1 MRRLIWMS
9 CFAYLLAGF
18 GHIII
23 GTVLE
28 PMIEHYNLDYSDGGQ
43 LIMNQ
48 FLGFLVGVLFAPMII
63 KKIGR
68 KATLFIALFLFA
80 VVQLGLFL
88 LLPWT
93 VLLLLVPLGG
103 AGFGMIETVLAGM
116 IIAELKE
123 KKASIMVLTEL
134 FFGIG
139 ALTVPIMAAVFIAT
153 GYWNS
158 IFMAVSIIVMIG
170 FVLWLFL
177 RFGEYESIL
186 NKKPVNIKNNED
198 VIPKVRY
205 AKPSIPLLWI
215 GSLFFFLYVGV
226 EMTFPNYLPSIL
238 SMTSTLSASTL
249 ALSITVFWGAMTL
262 GRLIMIFIVDRIGIW
277 KLFLITVT
285 GQMITLGLFAMS
297 PNTIISFITIFLAGF
312 IMGGIFAL
320 GLLVINTGIPGLEDR
335 TTSLL
340 IAMGGLGGALLPR
353 LAGSLLDNY
362 PVEVTL
368 WVLFGFAVIMT
379 FLMSIIYRLSKKLYQ
394 QTVHKKPA

>member
-1 MRRLIWMS
+1 MRRLIWMA
-9 CFAYLLAGF
+9 CFAYLLPGF

-23 GTVLE
+23 GTVME

-48 FLGFLVGVLFAPMII
+48 FLGFLVGVLIAPLVL

-68 KATLFIALFLFA
+68 RAALLIALLLFS

-88 LLPWT
+88 LIPWT
-93 VLLLLVPLGG
+93 ALLFLVPLGG

-139 ALTVPIMAAVFIAT
+139 ALTVPIIASVLIAA

-158 IFMAVSIIVMIG
+158 IFMVVSILVMIG
-170 FVLWLFL
+170 FVLWLVL

-186 NKKPVNIKNNED
+186 NKLPAKLKKED
-198 VIPKVRY
+198 PPKIRY
-205 AKPSIPLLWI
+205 PKASIPLVGI

-262 GRLIMIFIVDRIGIW
+262 GRLIMIFVVDRVGIW

-285 GQMITLGLFAMS
+285 GQMITLGLFALS
-297 PNTIISFITIFLAGF
+297 PNHIVSFITIFLAGF
-312 IMGGIFAL
+312 IMGGIFSL
-320 GLLVINTGIPGLEDR
+320 GLLVINNGIPGLEDR

-353 LAGSLLDNY
+353 LAGSLLDHY
-362 PVEVTL
+362 PVQVTL
-368 WVLFGFAVIMT
+368 WVLFGFAVLMA
-379 FLMSIIYRLSKKLYQ
+379 FLMGIIYRLSKKFYQ
-394 QTVHKKPA
+394 QVAHNKPA

>member
-1 MRRLIWMS
+1 MRRLIWMA
-9 CFAYLLAGF
+9 CFAYLLPGF

-23 GTVLE
+23 GTVME
-28 PMIEHYNLDYSDGGQ
+28 PMIAHYNLDYSDGGQ

-48 FLGFLVGVLFAPMII
+48 FLGFLVGVLIAPLVL

-68 KATLFIALFLFA
+68 RAALLIALFLFSA
-80 VVQLGLFL
+80 VQLGLFL
-88 LLPWT
+88 LIPWT
-93 VLLLLVPLGG
+93 ALLFLVPLGG

-139 ALTVPIMAAVFIAT
+139 ALTVPIIAAVFIAA

-158 IFMAVSIIVMIG
+158 IFMVVSILVMIG
-170 FVLWLFL
+170 FVLWLVL
-177 RFGEYESIL
+177 RFGEYESIF
-186 NKKPVNIKNNED
+186 NKQPVKPKKED
-198 VIPKVRY
+198 LPKIRY
-205 AKPSIPLLWI
+205 PKASIPLVGI

-238 SMTSTLSASTL
+238 SMTSPLSASTL

-262 GRLIMIFIVDRIGIW
+262 GRLIMIFVVDRVGIW

-285 GQMITLGLFAMS
+285 GQMITLGLFALS
-297 PNTIISFITIFLAGF
+297 PNHIISFITIFLAGF
-312 IMGGIFAL
+312 IMGGIFSL
-320 GLLVINTGIPGLEDR
+320 GLLVINNGIPGLEDR

-353 LAGSLLDNY
+353 LAGSLLDHY

-368 WVLFGFAVIMT
+368 WVLFGFAVIMA
-379 FLMSIIYRLSKKLYQ
+379 FLMGVIYRLSKKFYQ
-394 QTVHKKPA
+394 QVTLNEPA

>member
-1 MRRLIWMS
+1 MKRLIWMA
-9 CFAYLLAGF
+9 CFAYLLPGI

-48 FLGFLVGVLFAPMII
+48 FLGFLAGVLIAPTVL

-68 KATLFIALFLFA
+68 RATLLVALFLFSA
-80 VVQLGLFL
+80 VQLGLFL
-88 LLPWT
+88 LIPWT
-93 VLLLLVPLGG
+93 ALLIVVPLGG

-116 IIAELKE
+116 IIAELKQ

-139 ALTVPIMAAVFIAT
+139 ALTVPVIAAIFIAT
-153 GYWNS
+153 GNWNT
-158 IFMAVSIIVMIG
+158 IFLVVSIIVMIS

-177 RFGEYESIL
+177 RFGDYEFIF
-186 NKKPVNIKNNED
+186 NKQTLKASKENR
-198 VIPKVRY
+198 IPKVSYPKASR
-205 AKPSIPLLWI
+205 PLVIL
-215 GSLFFFLYVGV
+215 GAMFFFLYVGV

-238 SMTSTLSASTL
+238 SMTSDLSASTL

-262 GRLIMIFIVDRIGIW
+262 GRLAMIFIVNRVGVW
-277 KLFLITVT
+277 KLFFITVI
-285 GQMITLGLFAMS
+285 GQLVTLGLFAIS
-297 PNTIISFITIFLAGF
+297 PNHVMSFIVVFLAGF
-312 IMGGIFAL
+312 IMGGIFSL
-320 GLLVINTGIPGLEDR
+320 GLLVINEGIPGLEDR

-368 WVLFGFAVIMT
+368 WVLFGFAVMMAL
-379 FLMSIIYRLSKKLYQ
+379 LMGLIYRSSKKLIL
-394 QTVHKKPA
+394 